1 MAETG
6 SIELEVEAEW
16 WVPNSEEAASSCME
30 KQEWEGQV
38 SLFFEIIFGG
48 NLRVQLRYRG
58 KFPWQRN
65 CFRVKEM
72 YAHKGMEFTECSKK
86 TGCREINLQGMRQ
99 VMLGCGIG
107 QQGQCSLGKGS

>member
-38 SLFFEIIFGG
+38 SLFFGIIFGG
-48 NLRVQLRYRG
+48 NL
-58 KFPWQRN
+58 
-65 CFRVKEM
+65 
-72 YAHKGMEFTECSKK
+72 EFS
-86 TGCREINLQGMRQ
+86 
-99 VMLGCGIG
+99 
-107 QQGQCSLGKGS
+107 